1 VPYPP
6 PRRFDGQY
14 SVADSSQTLARLPAP
29 TQVGELDSADTYPNT
44 AGTYP
49 NLAERIVRFIRDAL
63 AAIVLAMVIVMLV
76 LSARFVVSMGAAID
90 QWRSTSAVTGC
101 PAGDGQCG
109 G

>member
-1 VPYPP
+1 VSVPYTP

-14 SVADSSQTLARLPAP
+14 SVADSDQTLARLPAP
-29 TQVGELDSADTYPNT
+29 MSATDLDS

-90 QWRSTSAVTGC
+90 QWRSTPDVTGC